1 MKQILN
7 WCKMIV
13 TQKSGRVRL
22 GKDTQQAPEIISNI
36 PTVQVEENTIF
47 LNRRE
52 SAFINKELHRLLK
65 AKVAEEELRKKK
77 GMPARPA
84 PGKITYAV
92 YQ

>member
-7 WCKMIV
+7 WCKTIV

-77 GMPARPA
+77 GMPARKKKK
-84 PGKITYAV
+84 KITYAV